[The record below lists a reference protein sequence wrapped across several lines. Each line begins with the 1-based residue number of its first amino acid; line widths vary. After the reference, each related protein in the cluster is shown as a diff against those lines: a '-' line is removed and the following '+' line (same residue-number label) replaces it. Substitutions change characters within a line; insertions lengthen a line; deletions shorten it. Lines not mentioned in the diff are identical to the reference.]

1 MLLIG
6 HRVNHLNHRY
16 FSIFKITNKNK
27 HLNSTSRSMKH
38 FVSWN
43 VNGIRAII
51 KKDFLTSVKAM
62 APDIL
67 CLQETKAAKEET
79 LSALE
84 LLADYHVFANSSKA
98 RKGYSGTAIITKEE
112 PVNVTYD
119 MGLEEFDQEG
129 RVIAAEFTTYFVV
142 TVYTPNSGSELA
154 RLDYRQS
161 WDNAFRDYL
170 LWLNKRKPV
179 IVCGDFNVAH
189 QPLDLSRPKEN
200 YNKSAGYMQ
209 QEIEGFTKLLE
220 VGFTDT
226 FRHFYPEQQKF
237 SYWNQVFFGRDKNIG
252 WRIDHFLTATS
263 LQPEIKDALIYN
275 EYFGSDH
282 CPVGLKL
289 EI

>member
-209 QEIEGFTKLLE
+209 QEIDGFTKLLE
-220 VGFTDT
+220 AGFTDT

-263 LQPEIKDALIYN
+263 LQPKIKDALIYN